1 MCTRIEKKL
10 IETVRAVTIEG
21 RRDVPLFED
30 GEDMR
35 ALCKLA
41 VTHQVE
47 HLLAYV
53 LIGAG
58 HKRFEKPFFASAGLT
73 AKQSGMAKSI
83 KELFKKERIPFILLK
98 GQVLRG
104 LYPEEW
110 MRNSCDLDIL
120 VHPVDMDRAGK
131 VLLSLGFERVE
142 GLSAHDVT
150 YKLGTVHI
158 ELHFDLIEEHVFPE
172 VSEVLS
178 HVWEECRDCEYEY
191 VMSDEFFYFYHVAH
205 MAKHFQN
212 GGCGVRS
219 ILDLWFLN
227 HRLDFV
233 KDKRDAL
240 LLKGGLLKFDEGMRA
255 LAEAWFSGGSRSEYA
270 TLSELEKFVMMGGAY
285 GRTDSSVAVKKKQ
298 RGGRLGYFLSRIF
311 APMSLL
317 VKYYPVLEKHPYLM
331 PVYQVKRWIDA
342 MARDRKK
349 YMRELRENIKND
361 KNGDAVGKMLDELGL
376 IK

>member
-1 MCTRIEKKL
+1 MCTKIEEKL

-21 RRDVPLFED
+21 RRDVALFES
-30 GEDMR
+30 GEDMS

-58 HKRFEKPFFASAGLT
+58 HKRFEKPFYASAGLT
-73 AKQSGMAKSI
+73 AKQSGMAESVRG
-83 KELFKKERIPFILLK
+83 LFKDKKIPFILLK
-98 GQVLRG
+98 GLVLRR
-104 LYPEEW
+104 LYPEDW

-120 VHPVDMDRAGK
+120 VHPCDMDRAGE
-131 VLLSLGFERVE
+131 VLLSLGFERE
-142 GLSAHDVT
+142 DGLSAHDVT

-172 VSEVLS
+172 VSQVLS
-178 HVWEECRDCEYEY
+178 HVWENSCESGYEY

-212 GGCGVRS
+212 GGCGIRS

-227 HRLDFV
+227 HKCEFS
-233 KDKRDAL
+233 KKKRDEL
-240 LLKGGLLKFDEGMRA
+240 LAKGGLLKFDEGMRA
-255 LAEAWFSGGSRSEYA
+255 LAEAWFSGASYEG
-270 TLSELEKFVMMGGAY
+270 LDVLEKFVISGGAY
-285 GRTDSSVAVKKKQ
+285 GRTDNSVAVKKRQ
-298 RGGRLGYFLSRIF
+298 RGGRLGYFFSRIF

-317 VKYYPVLEKHPYLM
+317 KKYYPVLEKHPYLM
-331 PVYQVKRWIDA
+331 PIFQVKRWIDA
-342 MARDRKK
+342 LVRDRKK
-349 YMRELRENIKND
+349 YVHEFRENIKND
-361 KNGDAVGKMLDELGL
+361 KNSDAVGKMLDELGL